1 MKHWNS
7 KIHLRCWSNFSCSTT
22 VFSWQKEM
30 NDHYDFG
37 LMNCSSFRVSY
48 QNSLNGRKTD
58 PLKSQKP
65 LSIDPSSFIYHQYHV
80 LFLSSCKTPLL
91 YLQNSWWDNIYTSP
105 FPCLWMWPFSSYKS
119 DFTSSSIMLSPSVRD
134 VASPDCVANWRGPW
148 GEPELPP
155 FKDSLCIHKPP
166 RSTADRLKFAAV
178 ATGTRCVWSRYF
190 CNDKQPYVISNQ
202 TLEGSN

>member
-7 KIHLRCWSNFSCSTT
+7 KIHLRCWSNFSCSIT
-22 VFSWQKEM
+22 VFSGQKEM
-30 NDHYDFG
+30 NDHYYFG
-37 LMNCSSFRVSY
+37 QMNCSGFLLCKNQFLL
-48 QNSLNGRKTD
+48 QN
-58 PLKSQKP
+58 LKKP
-65 LSIDPSSFIYHQYHV
+65 LSKDPSSFMYHV

-148 GEPELPP
+148 GEPELLP

>member
-1 MKHWNS
+1 MIIIILDKWTAPASYCAKTNFYFKIS
-7 KIHLRCWSNFSCSTT
+7 KSLSPKIH
-22 VFSWQKEM
+22 
-30 NDHYDFG
+30 
-37 LMNCSSFRVSY
+37 
-48 QNSLNGRKTD
+48 
-58 PLKSQKP
+58 
-65 LSIDPSSFIYHQYHV
+65 
-80 LFLSSCKTPLL
+80 PLL
-91 YLQNSWWDNIYTSP
+91 CIMCCSWVVVKLLYFYLLNSWWENIYTSP
-105 FPCLWMWPFSSYKS
+105 FPCFLNVTFSSYKS
-119 DFTSSSIMLSPSVRD
+119 DFTSSSSIMLSPSVWD

-148 GEPELPP
+148 GEPELLP